1 MILNLTG
8 WVRNGKAGCGRMK
21 EKKFDDRLKERA
33 TDQLELGDARD
44 ERTAEKGVLI

>member
-1 MILNLTG
+1 MNLTG
-8 WVRNGKAGCGRMK
+8 WVRNGETGCGRVK

-44 ERTAEKGVLI
+44 ERTAEKGGLI